1 MTAPSNASLF
11 DDEWGNEVSV
21 VESRAR
27 GKPATKAQRLFN
39 QLVTAIGRLREK
51 LKRWQDFLPRYNQRL
66 STEMAPLRLQLRAGQ
81 RRMVDLV
88 DELLSRPA
96 PGRRLANRERA
107 KLRHLLATLLLD
119 ILADGDDPKLEALYD
134 KYNDVPLAQ
143 VRQSEMK
150 LTEVMLDNV
159 FGLDVGDEHGA
170 SSTEDL
176 LRHAQRT
183 MEERIEDEA
192 RQAEAADA
200 ERAGKR
206 SRSGTAK
213 AAAAQAKRE
222 QAEREIGQSLREVY
236 RKLASALHPDREPDA
251 GARQRKTLMMQR
263 VNQAYAANDLL
274 TLLGLQLEIEQI
286 DAAHITNVSPQR
298 LAHYNQILREQVADL
313 EAELES
319 CVLPF
324 REQFDLDWDLALTPA
339 SVDQRLSAELA
350 ELRETLR
357 DLEAD
362 LVTFRD
368 PDRLRAAL
376 KHYDPEQDLDEGVGE
391 LNELLDSILGS
402 APAPRGKKRRRG

>member
-27 GKPATKAQRLFN
+27 GKPVSKAQKLFH
-39 QLVTAIGRLREK
+39 QLVARIERLREA

-66 STEMAPLRLQLRAGQ
+66 SAEMAPLRLQLRAGQ

-96 PGRRLANRERA
+96 PGRRLAHRERV
-107 KLRHLLATLLLD
+107 KLQRLLATLLVD
-119 ILADGDDPKLEALYD
+119 ILADGDDPKLEALHD

-143 VRQSEMK
+143 IRQSEMK
-150 LTEVMLDNV
+150 LTEAMLNNV

-170 SSTEDL
+170 SSTEEL

-183 MEERIEDEA
+183 MEERIDDEA
-192 RQAEAADA
+192 RQAEAGYA
-200 ERAGKR
+200 ERGAKR
-206 SRSGTAK
+206 SRSGAAK
-213 AAAAQAKRE
+213 AAAAQARRE

-251 GARQRKTLMMQR
+251 DARQRKTLMMQR

-286 DAAHITNVSPQR
+286 DAAHLASVSPQR
-298 LAHYNQILREQVADL
+298 LAHYNQILREQITDL
-313 EAELES
+313 EIEMES

-324 REQFDLDWDLALTPA
+324 RDMIEVSRDFALTPA
-339 SVDQRLSAELA
+339 AVDRRLSAELA
-350 ELRETLR
+350 ELRETVR
-357 DLEAD
+357 VLEED
-362 LVTFRD
+362 LVAFRD
-368 PDRLRAAL
+368 PDRLRATL
-376 KHYDPEQDLDEGVGE
+376 KHYDPEQDFDDGVGE

-402 APAPRGKKRRRG
+402 APPPRGKKRRRR